1 MRKRFVVAVCLM
13 LGASVCGAQT
23 KFDSKWHCDKPTAE
37 HNLDVGDVDGHSFGI
52 AQGNCVSTSSA
63 ISEKSGTFTEFMES
77 WKTSGNIKG
86 RFNVTLQ
93 SGDKIFH
100 AYQSTYDP
108 VQKTIAEK
116 WKVEDGSGKYKGAK
130 GSGTCKGKLNDDG
143 TSDWVCSGTIS
154 AAQ

>member
-1 MRKRFVVAVCLM
+1 MHKGFVLAVCL
-13 LGASVCGAQT
+13 LAVAVGSAQS

-52 AQGNCVSTSSA
+52 AQGNCVSTLSA

-86 RFNVTLQ
+86 RFNVSLE

-100 AYQSTYDP
+100 SYQ
-108 VQKTIAEK
+108 
-116 WKVEDGSGKYKGAK
+116 
-130 GSGTCKGKLNDDG
+130 
-143 TSDWVCSGTIS
+143 
-154 AAQ
+154 